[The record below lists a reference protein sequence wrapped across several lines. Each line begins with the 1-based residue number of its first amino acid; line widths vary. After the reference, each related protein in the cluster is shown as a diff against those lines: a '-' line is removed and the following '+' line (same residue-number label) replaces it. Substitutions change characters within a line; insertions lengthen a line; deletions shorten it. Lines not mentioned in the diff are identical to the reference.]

1 MKVLPYIVGLTGG
14 IGSGKTTVANFFKEL
29 GVPIYIAD
37 DEAQK
42 LMLESSLLKSE
53 LISLFGP
60 KVYENGQLNKL
71 LISESIFKDKTTLKA
86 INNIVHPVV
95 AIHFNKWLGL
105 QESPYVIK
113 EAAIF
118 FENGSYKSLD
128 AIITVV
134 APEECKIRRIMQ
146 RDIKSKKQIKAIMN
160 NQWSDKKKIKMSD
173 FVIENTNLKQTKLL
187 VKEIHER
194 LLKKL

>member
-105 QESPYVIK
+105 CYS
-113 EAAIF
+113 F
-118 FENGSYKSLD
+118 
-128 AIITVV
+128 
-134 APEECKIRRIMQ
+134 
-146 RDIKSKKQIKAIMN
+146 
-160 NQWSDKKKIKMSD
+160 
-173 FVIENTNLKQTKLL
+173 
-187 VKEIHER
+187 
-194 LLKKL
+194 

>member
-160 NQWSDKKKIKMSD
+160 NQWGDKKKIKMSD

-187 VKEIHER
+187 VKEIHEK

>member
-173 FVIENTNLKQTKLL
+173 FVIENTNLKQQNC
-187 VKEIHER
+187 
-194 LLKKL
+194 

>member
-160 NQWSDKKKIKMSD
+160 NQWSDKNKIKMSD

-187 VKEIHER
+187 VKEIHEK

>member
-29 GVPIYIAD
+29 SVPIYIAD

-42 LMLESSLLKSE
+42 LMLESPLLKSE

-60 KVYENGQLNKL
+60 KVYENGELNKL

-160 NQWSDKKKIKMSD
+160 NQWSDEKKIKMSD

-187 VKEIHER
+187 VKEIHEK

>member
-1 MKVLPYIVGLTGG
+1 MKMLPHIVGLTGG

-160 NQWSDKKKIKMSD
+160 NQWSDEKKIKMSD

-187 VKEIHER
+187 VKEIHEK
-194 LLKKL
+194 LLKKR

>member
-187 VKEIHER
+187 VKEIHEK

>member
-1 MKVLPYIVGLTGG
+1 MKVLTYIVGLTGG
-14 IGSGKTTVANFFKEL
+14 IGSGKTTVARFFNEL

-42 LMLESSLLKSE
+42 LMTESPLLKRE
-53 LISLFGP
+53 LIALFGP
-60 KVYENGQLNKL
+60 KVYDNGQLNKV
-71 LISESIFKDKTTLKA
+71 LISESIFSNKATLKA
-86 INNIVHPVV
+86 MNNIVHPVV
-95 AIHFNKWLGL
+95 ALHFNKWLNL
-105 QESPYVIK
+105 QETPYVIK

-134 APEECKIRRIMQ
+134 APEEFRIKRVMS
-146 RDIKSKKQIKAIMN
+146 RDLKPLKQIKAIMN

-173 FVIENTNLKQTKLL
+173 FVVENTNLKQTKLL
-187 VKEIHER
+187 VKEIHEK

>member
-128 AIITVV
+128 SIITVV

-187 VKEIHER
+187 VKEIHEK

>member
-160 NQWSDKKKIKMSD
+160 NQWSDKKKIKMSE
-173 FVIENTNLKQTKLL
+173 FVIEKTNLKQTKLL
-187 VKEIHER
+187 VKEIHEK

>member
-42 LMLESSLLKSE
+42 LMLESPLLKSE

-187 VKEIHER
+187 VKEIHEK

>member
-37 DEAQK
+37 DEVQK

-187 VKEIHER
+187 VKEIHEK

>member
-29 GVPIYIAD
+29 IVPIYIAD

-187 VKEIHER
+187 VKEIHEK

>member
-1 MKVLPYIVGLTGG
+1 MKMLPHIVGLTGG

-29 GVPIYIAD
+29 GVPIFIAD

-42 LMLESSLLKSE
+42 LMIESPLLKSE
-53 LISLFGP
+53 LIALFGP
-60 KVYENGQLNKL
+60 KVYDNDQLNKMF
-71 LISESIFKDKTTLKA
+71 ISESIFNNKATLEA
-86 INNIVHPVV
+86 MNNIVHPVV
-95 AIHFNKWLGL
+95 TLHFNKWLVL

-113 EAAIF
+113 EAAVF

-134 APEECKIRRIMQ
+134 ASEEVKIRRIMQ
-146 RDIKSKKQIKAIMN
+146 RDLKSLKQIKAIMN
-160 NQWSDKKKIKMSD
+160 NQWSDDKKVKMSD

-187 VKEIHER
+187 VQEIHEK

>member
-42 LMLESSLLKSE
+42 LMLEAPLLKSE

-160 NQWSDKKKIKMSD
+160 NQWSDEKKIKMSD

-187 VKEIHER
+187 VKEIHEK

>member
-1 MKVLPYIVGLTGG
+1 MLPHIVGLTGG

-146 RDIKSKKQIKAIMN
+146 RDIKSKKQIKAIMK

-187 VKEIHER
+187 VKEIHEK

>member
-42 LMLESSLLKSE
+42 LMLESSLLKSG

-146 RDIKSKKQIKAIMN
+146 REIKSKKQIKAIMN

-187 VKEIHER
+187 VKEIHEK

>member
-1 MKVLPYIVGLTGG
+1 MKVLTYIVGLTGG
-14 IGSGKTTVANFFKEL
+14 IGSGKTTVARFFNEL

-42 LMLESSLLKSE
+42 LMTESPLLKRE
-53 LISLFGP
+53 LIALFGP

-187 VKEIHER
+187 VKEIHEK

>member
-187 VKEIHER
+187 VKEIHEK
-194 LLKKL
+194 LFKKL

>member
-1 MKVLPYIVGLTGG
+1 M
-14 IGSGKTTVANFFKEL
+14 
-29 GVPIYIAD
+29 
-37 DEAQK
+37 
-42 LMLESSLLKSE
+42 
-53 LISLFGP
+53 
-60 KVYENGQLNKL
+60 
-71 LISESIFKDKTTLKA
+71 
-86 INNIVHPVV
+86 
-95 AIHFNKWLGL
+95 
-105 QESPYVIK
+105 IK

-187 VKEIHER
+187 VKEIHEK

>member
-146 RDIKSKKQIKAIMN
+146 RDIKSKKQIKAIMK

-187 VKEIHER
+187 VKEIHEK

>member
-95 AIHFNKWLGL
+95 ASHFNKWLGL

-187 VKEIHER
+187 VKEIHEK

>member
-1 MKVLPYIVGLTGG
+1 MKMLPHIVGLTGG

-160 NQWSDKKKIKMSD
+160 NQWSDEKKIKMSD

-187 VKEIHER
+187 VKEIHEK

>member
-1 MKVLPYIVGLTGG
+1 MKLLPYIVGLTGG

-187 VKEIHER
+187 VKEIHEK

>member
-173 FVIENTNLKQTKLL
+173 FVIENTNLKQTKLF
-187 VKEIHER
+187 VKEIHEK

>member
-160 NQWSDKKKIKMSD
+160 NQWSDEKKIKMSD

-187 VKEIHER
+187 VKEIHEK
-194 LLKKL
+194 LLKKR